1 MTGLGSSPRSGSR
14 TKYLFSPPGCAGSGS
29 SCRRRCPRCGH
40 PRLPRTRHPVLCR
53 YPAARPGNDWGPR
66 LSLAVGNN
74 ETHWPVLR
82 LGYGMYY
89 GRTENATVEMA
100 LTQTGSANGDQNFF
114 IRPTDGY
121 NSFTGTSGA
130 PPFPD
135 VLTGPPGSLVA
146 PGVVE
151 FAPRFRNP
159 EVHQARP
166 PWRRTCLATWR

>member
-1 MTGLGSSPRSGSR
+1 MAAEQNICSLRRVALGAGAVAAADAHAVAAAGCPELAIRYFARS
-14 TKYLFSPPGCAGSGS
+14 
-29 SCRRRCPRCGH
+29 
-40 PRLPRTRHPVLCR
+40 RLPDL
-53 YPAARPGNDWGPR
+53 GNDWGPR

-89 GRTENATVEMA
+89 GRTENATVETA

-121 NSFTGTSGA
+121 NSSTGTSGA

-135 VLTGPPGSLVA
+135 VLTGPPGSLVK

-151 FAPRFRNP
+151 FAPSFRNP
-159 EVHQARP
+159 EVHQALAAVEE
-166 PWRRTCLATWR
+166 TCPATWR